1 MNNYEFMNMIYL
13 KCRLINEEWS
23 GLRNNEHL
31 SSSIVKVKLDNIHA
45 CTVDEPIAF
54 AIPVQYSANW
64 ATWQLRAV
72 RAVVS

>member
-1 MNNYEFMNMIYL
+1 MKSGVVFAIMNT
-13 KCRLINEEWS
+13 S
-23 GLRNNEHL
+23 QAV
-31 SSSIVKVKLDNIHA
+31 VKVKLDNIHA
-45 CTVDEPIAF
+45 CKVDEPIAF

>member
-1 MNNYEFMNMIYL
+1 MKSGVVFAIMNT
-13 KCRLINEEWS
+13 S
-23 GLRNNEHL
+23 QAV
-31 SSSIVKVKLDNIHA
+31 VKVKLDNIHA

-64 ATWQLRAV
+64 ATWQLRVV

>member
-1 MNNYEFMNMIYL
+1 M
-13 KCRLINEEWS
+13 KS
-23 GLRNNEHL
+23 GLVFAIMNT
-31 SSSIVKVKLDNIHA
+31 SQAVVKVKLDNIQ

>member
-1 MNNYEFMNMIYL
+1 M
-13 KCRLINEEWS
+13 KS
-23 GLRNNEHL
+23 GLVFAIMNT
-31 SSSIVKVKLDNIHA
+31 SQAVVKVKLDNIQA
-45 CTVDEPIAF
+45 WTVDEPIAF